1 MLISFVS
8 RNHKVFFRNK
18 TLVFFSILS
27 VIIVIALYAIFLQKT
42 QFDAIEQWTPVLQEI
57 KVMVNEWM
65 VAGLLSIIAVT
76 TTLVVFGIYVKDIE
90 TKMNADFLTTAA
102 SRAKIQL
109 SYVLSALLIGFIMSV
124 FSFLL
129 CEIFLFVTGGSL
141 LSFSG
146 TIKVLGILLLSVALS
161 SVINLVFVL
170 FIKTQTAFSTLSTI
184 IGTVIGFLNG
194 VYIPIGALPS
204 FVQSIIHYFPI
215 SHTTVLLRSVLMED
229 SLSQVFAGNVVAR
242 ESYSEMFGVVYEM
255 NDTMIRSGVS
265 ILYIVGTMIVLGA
278 VALIIFTRKNV

>member
-42 QFDAIEQWTPVLQEI
+42 QFDAIEQWTPVSQEI